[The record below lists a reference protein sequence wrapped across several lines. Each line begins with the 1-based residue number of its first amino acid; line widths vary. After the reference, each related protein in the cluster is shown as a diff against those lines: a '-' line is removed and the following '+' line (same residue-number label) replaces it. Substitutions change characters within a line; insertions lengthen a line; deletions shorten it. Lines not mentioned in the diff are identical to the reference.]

1 MSKKIN
7 RIAAIILSISLIF
20 QQAGFAQIA
29 AQLDMAGYFKGM
41 QQSFST
47 DKFCPA
53 HLRYFSYNSLNNE
66 FKVLL
71 DKGTQPNNPSN
82 SITQPTQ
89 ELLRYFLIGVTLP
102 DDKFWVNLRPDAA
115 DNIIDNDLAKT
126 DIGKIFLETDLELK
140 KDTARLTSPQ
150 TPEGKLYWDKLYKKA
165 EELFGSDQINIPTL
179 TRPWIVPNEVI
190 VRQSND
196 SVYIYKATMKVMLEE
211 DYLKQQSQN
220 QIVSNDYSF
229 SDPRLKELNK
239 YSTQLVK
246 DLILPKLTRMVN
258 TSKKYSGLRQVFY
271 SLVLARWFKSNF
283 SGRSG
288 TYSSLINK
296 SDLRGLTSSQAW
308 SKDTYFKDYQKSFKD
323 GEYNLKVSVNGISG
337 QVIRNYFSGGI
348 QFTSSPVSGV
358 GRASSGITNALLKA
372 PGTELLSGA
381 PSQITLIPSSVQALS
396 SSSVLTQTTT
406 VNYGRIII
414 EISKNEGEELTEV
427 KFGFRDA
434 NGKDNG
440 QRIATALNT
449 HRKFDVN
456 DAASEIMENLRNR
469 INLQQADGLESFID
483 LAKLSLPAVIRDLYP
498 VSGLKAWQKVS
509 SPVSSAVRS
518 VEAVRPLTNLLYQVG
533 LKSDPEGF
541 GYLAFEEDGHYKGAP
556 RFGQLMRD
564 ALDIIY
570 KFARRHF
577 GHNYQNYKGD
587 VITVGIGIGGQTT
600 CALPEEGYVVKHNNR
615 RLIVADSLGT
625 DFNAMEEKLLSSLRK
640 NTRTKLLWK
649 VSSKSGQTDE
659 TMINFQMVLRMM
671 IRIWA
676 RFNYGDEKGI
686 VIADN
691 LIKRMFDGKPL
702 AEKNISE
709 LNLSE
714 EERDILKIVFSNMIM
729 TTGKFD
735 QVQKKGSRLDQFR
748 NGFLKQLFA
757 GNENEVASILM
768 LDNLGGR
775 FQGVSPASLTYA
787 VLLGMDAEEILA
799 GAREE
804 AKAQRAGTSESA
816 KFAEELYR
824 RDIHHFVITAPNGL
838 VFSRPT
844 ELLEQLIPESTG
856 KGRKIGMPQGLQT
869 YNFDPAHVRQA
880 FSNIPGIERKAYFV
894 IDLEGQEPID
904 VGAGPNDLVIRY
916 KMKSVSE
923 RELGKYIQF
932 VENLT
937 VRYGMLTTAEVLRE
951 KQKADKSLQEVDL
964 SNSANI
970 AKIMQGPKQGDVQFD
985 ALKKLHEFFNE
996 ITPFRQPD
1004 VEGAKALV
1012 KQGRG
1017 FNAFNEN
1024 GEKDESGLPV
1034 RSEAQRGQAYEEN
1047 EILVSDGAFLRPN
1060 GLRNG
1065 GDFVTGPQARGVLTA
1080 LVDMLKKPSA
1090 PVDARVIR
1098 MEHIRGFLKQL
1109 EEMLQREPLGVPLN
1123 EFFQMVDKEKEMK
1136 RLLDL
1141 ILQSTTQVKLTQTEE
1156 QTARQLAALRLKAD
1170 KSGKTF
1176 NFVLYEDRNS
1186 LTEIFKKYLAFL
1198 GFDRFGFC
1206 PGEQH
1211 KSRQLTAGGVDV
1223 SLEVLMV
1230 SLKTLAK
1237 VKDTETLIKSDGN
1250 VPVYLHDLFPSEVS
1264 DIYAKAYA
1272 DRFNEVGTESV
1283 TMLVPDATDVNK
1295 LVRLMVVFARSKQIY
1310 DQQYAASSA
1319 VEAKQVAEEF
1329 LIENLGGVLTRDD
1342 FVRLRQETK
1351 YTSEALAE
1359 AIVAAAFEN
1368 NLLLTKNGGGFVIT
1382 EMKNNGSVPMVN
1394 DWRALD
1400 QKQNNDKIK
1409 QEEKMRT
1416 LASQI
1421 VEAFSSKQKLTPKNS
1436 MFSSNGRLVQT
1447 FLLQRKGQVVPV
1459 EDLNRF
1465 IQVSNLNPE
1474 GFADA
1479 VVEVVSRPQAR
1490 IVVEIRSKGLRISQ
1504 GAGSLSGEAVTK
1516 GQILRLLN
1524 PKSTQGPNGQTSKV
1538 EDANLAVSSA
1548 VALSSQ
1554 LNFGQVSG
1562 MIASSPV
1569 INEYQ
1574 IMKQPQGA
1582 LKMAVILAQTL
1593 NTEETKHWS
1602 QDTRAEFARLC
1613 LVPLVSTLFNDFGR
1627 APTEEETEEFWNLVK
1642 ENYNLPMQELNKI
1655 SEFVNLAVKGYVHD
1669 KIQNLPDQI
1678 PGRRKVLSGDDALSM
1693 AVHRWLINLCITSD
1707 ASSLNRDKI
1716 TAVRMFIKF
1725 SKRFQ
1730 ERSISLIGSS
1740 DSLSI
1745 FLKSELDKDQE
1756 NSAGGYKFN
1765 SNFDVIYEK
1774 HLVPLLHVLREND
1787 LSTNDKLVMVLLSD
1801 ITNSLESYLSN
1812 TVKTARVSSAISYQ
1826 ELQDKLSDVLRQWV
1840 WNENSGQR
1848 IDVFIKLDNMQVQS
1862 AGTLRMGFNKNQ
1874 IDIDKACE
1882 SILNKISQEY
1892 KTAESLIYKVE
1903 RRKNLGI
1910 VIDVVLSSSSAVKPT
1925 ILIVEDGEGMREGLE
1940 AFLGTFGYNVIA
1952 VASGEDALSLLES
1965 QMVDFVLTDY
1975 KLTKMNGL
1983 LFLNELKKRGKWPV
1997 NGAILMSGSPDSNLS
2012 RLAEEAGAKFFPKEE
2027 YRKMV
2032 EEVRKAVPT
2041 ASSAVDTKDV
2051 GGIDLRSINIITQP
2065 MGNFAKLNLQLP
2077 QADRNMDIDDELR
2090 QINKML
2096 EAGIRPNSQRFAMV
2110 ASSCI
2115 QRKELSRHAQ
2125 DLALAVVKTYKLDE
2139 ANSVE
2144 SDEDLMKVSLLV
2156 DSI

>member
-1 MSKKIN
+1 MSLRATAGSEAISKIE
-7 RIAAIILSISLIF
+7 I
-20 QQAGFAQIA
+20 
-29 AQLDMAGYFKGM
+29 
-41 QQSFST
+41 
-47 DKFCPA
+47 
-53 HLRYFSYNSLNNE
+53 
-66 FKVLL
+66 
-71 DKGTQPNNPSN
+71 
-82 SITQPTQ
+82 TQ

-296 SDLRGLTSSQAW
+296 SDLKGLTSSQAW

-323 GEYNLKVSVNGISG
+323 GEYNLKVPVNGISG

-396 SSSVLTQTTT
+396 SSSSPTQVKTF
-406 VNYGRIII
+406 NYGRIII

-640 NTRTKLLWK
+640 NPRTKLLWK

-659 TMINFQMVLRMM
+659 TMVNFQMVLRMM

-735 QVQKKGSRLDQFR
+735 QEQKKGSRLDQFR
-748 NGFLKQLFA
+748 NGFLKQLFD

-787 VLLGMDAEEILA
+787 VLLGMNAEEILA

-804 AKAQRAGTSESA
+804 AQAQRAGTSESA

-1034 RSEAQRGQAYEEN
+1034 RSEAQRRQAYEEN
-1047 EILVSDGAFLRPN
+1047 EMLVSDGAFLRPN

-1065 GDFVTGPQARGVLTA
+1065 GDFVTGLQARGVLTA

-1090 PVDARVIR
+1090 PVDASVIR

-1237 VKDTETLIKSDGN
+1237 VKATETLIKSDGN

-1295 LVRLMVVFARSKQIY
+1295 LARLMVVFARSKQIY

-1479 VVEVVSRPQAR
+1479 VFEVVSLPQAR

-1504 GAGSLSGEAVTK
+1504 GAGSLPGEAVTK

-1524 PKSTQGPNGQTSKV
+1524 PKSTQGSNGQTSKV
-1538 EDANLAVSSA
+1538 EDASFSASSA
-1548 VALSSQ
+1548 V
-1554 LNFGQVSG
+1554 
-1562 MIASSPV
+1562 
-1569 INEYQ
+1569 
-1574 IMKQPQGA
+1574 
-1582 LKMAVILAQTL
+1582 
-1593 NTEETKHWS
+1593 
-1602 QDTRAEFARLC
+1602 
-1613 LVPLVSTLFNDFGR
+1613 
-1627 APTEEETEEFWNLVK
+1627 
-1642 ENYNLPMQELNKI
+1642 
-1655 SEFVNLAVKGYVHD
+1655 
-1669 KIQNLPDQI
+1669 
-1678 PGRRKVLSGDDALSM
+1678 
-1693 AVHRWLINLCITSD
+1693 
-1707 ASSLNRDKI
+1707 
-1716 TAVRMFIKF
+1716 
-1725 SKRFQ
+1725 
-1730 ERSISLIGSS
+1730 
-1740 DSLSI
+1740 
-1745 FLKSELDKDQE
+1745 
-1756 NSAGGYKFN
+1756 
-1765 SNFDVIYEK
+1765 
-1774 HLVPLLHVLREND
+1774 
-1787 LSTNDKLVMVLLSD
+1787 
-1801 ITNSLESYLSN
+1801 
-1812 TVKTARVSSAISYQ
+1812 SYQ

-1892 KTAESLIYKVE
+1892 KTAELLRYKVE

-1910 VIDVVLSSSSAVKPT
+1910 VIDVVSSSSSAV
-1925 ILIVEDGEGMREGLE
+1925 D
-1940 AFLGTFGYNVIA
+1940 
-1952 VASGEDALSLLES
+1952 
-1965 QMVDFVLTDY
+1965 VLTKKRLLNFIYEVRARSVRFDTLALDSG
-1975 KLTKMNGL
+1975 LTVEQVVEIVDRIDADRKRNNKPMLRISDDSMFIPGNEKSDFQSEERRRVAEFKKRYGYQISISDIMKGTKITSVGFQAVVDEMNGDSVRYPGGK
-1983 LFLNELKKRGKWPV
+1983 FL
-1997 NGAILMSGSPDSNLS
+1997 
-2012 RLAEEAGAKFFPKEE
+2012 
-2027 YRKMV
+2027 
-2032 EEVRKAVPT
+2032 VRNDMLVFVRNSS
-2041 ASSAVDTKDV
+2041 SSAVTGDKK
-2051 GGIDLRSINIITQP
+2051 GGIDFRAINIITQP
-2065 MGNFAKLNLQLP
+2065 MGSFAKLNLQLP
-2077 QADRNMDIDDELR
+2077 QADRNINIDDELK